1 MDSMEAAGG
10 LITGGLIAK
19 LLSRRESRRNA
30 AAGNHPGVCS
40 DCGAPV
46 SGKYCSECGQP
57 THVHRSLLHLGEEVL
72 HGVMHFDARIWR
84 TLPLLAFNP
93 GRLTREWVQ
102 GKRTRYVSPLAIFL
116 FTVFLMFFIFSFFG
130 GALMKNPPIAERIAA
145 AEIELTEDR
154 RDADAALSALY
165 AVQRAAAAPGAS
177 SQTAAALEEARARF
191 DKAANELAESAESA
205 RRLKAAASAGPR
217 ADGFEPG
224 SVQAEL
230 ADVAKSDRLEVNVG
244 NSKFEEKLRHKLA
257 NPDLLFY
264 KLQQTIY
271 KFAFLLVPL
280 SIPFVGLL
288 FLWKRGFTWYDHGVF
303 VLYSLTAMAILF
315 MTMTLL
321 SAGPA
326 WLEIGS
332 GFLMLAIPIHMFAQL
347 KGAYGLSWFSATW
360 RTIALLNLSAFVLI
374 IFFLLILFLGFGG

>member
-1 MDSMEAAGG
+1 
-10 LITGGLIAK
+10 
-19 LLSRRESRRNA
+19 
-30 AAGNHPGVCS
+30 
-40 DCGAPV
+40 
-46 SGKYCSECGQP
+46 
-57 THVHRSLLHLGEEVL
+57 
-72 HGVMHFDARIWR
+72 
-84 TLPLLAFNP
+84 
-93 GRLTREWVQ
+93 
-102 GKRTRYVSPLAIFL
+102 
-116 FTVFLMFFIFSFFG
+116 MFFIFSFFG
-130 GALMKNPPIAERIAA
+130 GALMKTPPIAERIAA

-177 SQTAAALEEARARF
+177 SQTAAALEEAQARF
-191 DKAANELAESAESA
+191 GKAANELAESAESA

>member
-1 MDSMEAAGG
+1 
-10 LITGGLIAK
+10 
-19 LLSRRESRRNA
+19 
-30 AAGNHPGVCS
+30 
-40 DCGAPV
+40 
-46 SGKYCSECGQP
+46 
-57 THVHRSLLHLGEEVL
+57 VHRSLLHLGEEVL

-165 AVQRAAAAPGAS
+165 AVQRAAATSGAS
-177 SQTAAALEEARARF
+177 SQTAAALEEAQARF
-191 DKAANELAESAESA
+191 DKAANDLAESAEST

-230 ADVAKSDRLEVNVG
+230 ADVAKSDRLQVSGDE
-244 NSKFEEKLRHKLA
+244 KFVEKVRHKLA

-315 MTMTLL
+315 MAMTLL
-321 SAGPA
+321 STGPG